1 MAISPEDLH
10 SASIQDRSFSDALE
24 IHDFALAKAIHLR
37 EFALCMSPLLGCDYL
52 FIRHKGPHKL
62 LNQTH
67 IARTIQELLEI
78 FESSPRQSQIVSI
91 EESEDQPL
99 KFTRYDFLWEN
110 NQVKNVQATLVSHP
124 EQIDFMQMM
133 FDCSSSC

>member
-1 MAISPEDLH
+1 MALSREDLP
-10 SASIQDRSFSDALE
+10 STSVQDRLFSERLE
-24 IHDFALAKAIHLR
+24 IHDFAVAKAIHLR
-37 EFALCMSPLLGCDYL
+37 EFALSMSPLLGCDYL
-52 FIRHKGPHKL
+52 FIRHKGAHKL
-62 LNQTH
+62 LTQTH
-67 IARTIQELLEI
+67 IASTLQELLEI

-110 NQVKNVQATLVSHP
+110 NQVKNVQATLINHA

-133 FDCSSSC
+133 FNCSSSC